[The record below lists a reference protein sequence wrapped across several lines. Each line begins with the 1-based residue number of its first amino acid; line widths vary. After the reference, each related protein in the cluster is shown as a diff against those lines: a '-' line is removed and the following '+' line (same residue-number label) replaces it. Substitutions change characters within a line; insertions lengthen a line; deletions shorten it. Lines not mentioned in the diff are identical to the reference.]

1 MPREGVPEEWLFPS
15 GVAGDGVLWKH
26 AWLHAMPGA
35 PRARQ
40 PRKASYHHGDLRNAL
55 LDATLQLVAQ
65 YGPQGFTL
73 RQAARAAGVT
83 PGATYHHFE
92 DKDALIA
99 AVAENGFKLLLEDL
113 RAAAARPAASPRERS
128 RNVGLAYVR
137 FAMKHPTRFRVM
149 VGFGVRHDAAG
160 SGGKAAFRFVREVLI
175 EGLKNGTDEVVSDAE
190 VVGWWSVVHGLSF
203 LAIDGH
209 FGQVGKSQDRLEAW
223 VLQVIAALESRAAK
237 PAPAAGRQ

>member
-1 MPREGVPEEWLFPS
+1 
-15 GVAGDGVLWKH
+15 
-26 AWLHAMPGA
+26 MPGSS
-35 PRARQ
+35 RAKQ
-40 PRKASYHHGDLRNAL
+40 PRKTSYHHGDLRNAL

-73 RQAARAAGVT
+73 RQAAKAAGVT

-92 DKDALIA
+92 DKEALIA
-99 AVAENGFKLLLEDL
+99 AVAENGFKLLLEEL
-113 RAAAARPAASPRERS
+113 RAAAERPAASPRDRS

-149 VGFGVRHDAAG
+149 VGFGVPHDAAG
-160 SGGKAAFRFVREVLI
+160 PGGKAAFKFVREVLI
-175 EGLKNGTDEVVSDAE
+175 DGLKNGTDDEVSDAE

-209 FGQVGKSQDRLEAW
+209 FGPAGKSQDRAEAW
-223 VLQVIAALESRAAK
+223 VLQVIAALESRATR
-237 PAPAAGRQ
+237 PAPVAGRR